1 MHYLLGR
8 YPDVPAVSPVKARFP
23 VFTRLAAVKH
33 VLRDIF
39 HSVTIGA
46 IRIMKIE
53 FCHREKKWCSG
64 PASPPSIVI

>member
-46 IRIMKIE
+46 IRIMKI
-53 FCHREKKWCSG
+53 
-64 PASPPSIVI
+64 